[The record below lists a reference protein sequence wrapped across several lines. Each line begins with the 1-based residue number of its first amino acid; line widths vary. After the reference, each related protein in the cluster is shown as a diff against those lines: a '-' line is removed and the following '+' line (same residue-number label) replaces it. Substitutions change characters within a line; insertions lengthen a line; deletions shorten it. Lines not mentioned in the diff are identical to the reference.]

1 MPTLITYFSH
11 SGNTKKV
18 AEMILEKARK
28 ASIDVVCK
36 DVSNVTDSD
45 IEAADKV
52 IIGTPVHGLILFG
65 QHAAKPARDFVKS
78 LPENLQQKKFIL
90 FATYLFFPSNAL
102 SGIERTI
109 QEKQGD
115 VQTFVAM
122 HRKKKEEL
130 AQVVFE
136 LISS

>member
-1 MPTLITYFSH
+1 MTQLITYFSH

-28 ASIDVVCK
+28 ADIDIVCK
-36 DVSNVTDSD
+36 EVNNVSEED
-45 IEAADKV
+45 IINAEKV
-52 IIGTPVHGLILFG
+52 IIGTPVHGLILFA
-65 QHAAKPARDFVKS
+65 QHASKPARDFVKA
-78 LPENLQQKKFIL
+78 LPEDLQQKEFFL

-102 SGIERTI
+102 VGVERTI
-109 QEKQGD
+109 QEKQGK
-115 VQTFVAM
+115 VKNYIAM

-130 AQVVFE
+130 AQAIYE